1 MDDFSPVSPVRAL
14 ALHSQDETI
23 GRLFSSPGRHVRPV
37 KNSIAQRVVSPRSPC
52 PRVPALRQNRASPSC
67 GSSCRHTSCGKRK
80 NDSVDRWPHVILTIN
95 SPAKAPSPYRRS
107 WRLKPDLLLTQTRL
121 ARKIAEKINA
131 TRGVEKPDPLP
142 PASDKRE
149 PFPPERDKRELFPL
163 TNKPIPVPPEEPKP
177 NGKTQSTTAETSR
190 QKQQKKPKLIKDLF
204 AGKKRESDP
213 KRVPTPK
220 TPTRQCQ
227 EPIMIL
233 DTPVPSGD
241 VRELNL
247 PEPLADARPEPC
259 VTALRS
265 AAELSIPSIPV
276 EEPDEWD
283 KRKADYRIT
292 AEAEPLLLDVTPLK
306 ASSECRAKPID
317 ASPEVLCLS
326 DTPMKSCDE
335 ANIIDSPDS
344 KCNDDLLLKTPE
356 RVDAPGVVAIHS
368 PLTPAVGSH
377 SEMRED
383 GLFSEVPRE
392 KRKVAETPAPYFFSE
407 APREKQ
413 VDETPV
419 PCLFSEAPKEMQ
431 VDETPIPCLFHEAPR
446 DKQVDETPA
455 PCLFSEAPREKQVGE
470 TPSPCLFSE
479 APKKQVNETPAPSL
493 FSEAPQKQVDETPA
507 PCLFSEAPKQKID
520 EIVSETP
527 VPCLF
532 SEAPKKHDH
541 DMASDMSIS
550 CLFSEPPKRCPNQVD
565 AIPSETCLFSE
576 PPKRLPDQQVDVLSP
591 TPKRLPD
598 QQVDS
603 LFSEPPTRLPDQ
615 QVDGLSPTPNSL
627 LLSSEAPKRVKK
639 KIRKS
644 GETRGKSFEPKKRLC
659 LVASDFDASAPSD
672 SSVPS
677 KPSRLRKR
685 KFSPGIQSEDKAV
698 DEPIASVSK
707 PSEQMVALSPGTRI
721 APVSKP
727 GGQMVALSPGLYK
740 RRKASGIIAQR
751 PEERPYLRVEPICRN
766 RNGYRRMG
774 TEKLDRRRV
783 RPTELTQ
790 DPISCF
796 TQSPF
801 KQKPFPFS
809 SFQSRT
815 DRSTGATIP
824 VPPFQ
829 ACLVPFESNL
839 PLSDAQ
845 RESNLPLSDAQRED
859 RFNSALV
866 GVADPIS
873 SPHFTQSQRIV
884 VLEEAIVPDAEKR
897 NEESAVGSIASVS
910 CFADGGRRFA
920 DPIAS
925 QSQVQAPDVVPMVPA
940 HDQLVAQSSEGQ
952 NMIVPFSPQK
962 NGIVPYGGSPVRFHP
977 SQLHQYEST
986 CNKLPSTPVDYVKP
1000 VVGNGRHDLFLQA
1013 RREYFSDCVV
1023 MESKDMVKSSMRLRV
1038 ASVATFPHALIL
1050 TLHSSPPTRCI
1061 VHRKH
1066 LHYEHCLQAQE
1077 GDMVVFV
1084 PRKMGSVVL
1093 PLTIRLEH
1101 R

>member
-14 ALHSQDETI
+14 ALHSQDEAI

-37 KNSIAQRVVSPRSPC
+37 RNSIAQRVISPRSPC

-67 GSSCRHTSCGKRK
+67 GSNCRHTSCGKRK
-80 NDSVDRWPHVILTIN
+80 DDSVDRWPHVILTIN

-121 ARKIAEKINA
+121 ARKLAEKINA
-131 TRGVEKPDPLP
+131 TRGVEKPNPLP

-149 PFPPERDKRELFPL
+149 PFPPERDKREPFPL

-177 NGKTQSTTAETSR
+177 NGKTRSTTETSR
-190 QKQQKKPKLIKDLF
+190 QKQQKKPKLIKHLL
-204 AGKKRESDP
+204 AEKKRESDP

-227 EPIMIL
+227 EPIVIL

-247 PEPLADARPEPC
+247 LPEPLADARPEAC
-259 VTALRS
+259 VTPLRS
-265 AAELSIPSIPV
+265 AAELSIPSIPA
-276 EEPDEWD
+276 EEPDQWD

-292 AEAEPLLLDVTPLK
+292 TELGPLLLDVTPLK
-306 ASSECRAKPID
+306 ANSECRAKPID

-326 DTPMKSCDE
+326 DTPMKSCDK
-335 ANIIDSPDS
+335 ANIIVSPDS
-344 KCNDDLLLKTPE
+344 KCDDILFKTPE
-356 RVDAPGVVAIHS
+356 RVDAPGVVPILS

-377 SEMRED
+377 SEMRGD
-383 GLFSEVPRE
+383 GLFSEAPRAKWKMDE
-392 KRKVAETPAPYFFSE
+392 ATEAKETGKVDPIPLDMSISCLFSE
-407 APREKQ
+407 APKEKRK

-419 PCLFSEAPKEMQ
+419 PCLFSEAPKEK
-431 VDETPIPCLFHEAPR
+431 VD
-446 DKQVDETPA
+446 
-455 PCLFSEAPREKQVGE
+455 
-470 TPSPCLFSE
+470 
-479 APKKQVNETPAPSL
+479 
-493 FSEAPQKQVDETPA
+493 
-507 PCLFSEAPKQKID
+507 
-520 EIVSETP
+520 ETP

-532 SEAPKKHDH
+532 SEAPKRKVDDTPSPCLFSDAPKEKVDEALSETPVPCLFSEVPKGHDH
-541 DMASDMSIS
+541 DMASDMSIP
-550 CLFSEPPKRCPNQVD
+550 CLFSEAPKKLPDQRKVDETPVSSLFSAAPERYTNQID
-565 AIPSETCLFSE
+565 ASPSETCLFSE
-576 PPKRLPDQQVDVLSP
+576 PPKRLPDQRRVDSLSP
-591 TPKRLPD
+591 TPIPLP
-598 QQVDS
+598 
-603 LFSEPPTRLPDQ
+603 LF
-615 QVDGLSPTPNSL
+615 
-627 LLSSEAPKRVKK
+627 SEAPKRQK
-639 KIRKS
+639 KIRKT
-644 GETRGKSFEPKKRLC
+644 GETRGKNFEPKKRLR
-659 LVASDFDASAPSD
+659 LITSDFDASAPSD

-677 KPSRLRKR
+677 KPDRLRKR
-685 KFSPGIQSEDKAV
+685 KFSPGFQTEDKAI
-698 DEPIASVSK
+698 DEAIAS
-707 PSEQMVALSPGTRI
+707 
-721 APVSKP
+721 
-727 GGQMVALSPGLYK
+727 GQMVALSPGLYK

-751 PEERPYLRVEPICRN
+751 PEERPHLRVEPICRN
-766 RNGYRRMG
+766 RNGYRRMP

-809 SFQSRT
+809 SFQPRT

-829 ACLVPFESNL
+829 ACFVPYESNL
-839 PLSDAQ
+839 PV
-845 RESNLPLSDAQRED
+845 SDAQRED
-859 RFNSALV
+859 RFESALA
-866 GVADPIS
+866 GVADPIA

-884 VLEEAIVPDAEKR
+884 VLEEAIVPEAEKR
-897 NEESAVGSIASVS
+897 NEESTVS
-910 CFADGGRRFA
+910 CFADGRHFA

-925 QSQVQAPDVVPMVPA
+925 QSQVQTPDVVAMVPA
-940 HDQLVAQSSEGQ
+940 QHQLVALAPEGQ

-962 NGIVPYGGSPVRFHP
+962 NGIVPWGGSPVRFHP

-1023 MESKDMVKSSMRLRV
+1023 MESKDIVKTSMRLRV
-1038 ASVATFPHALIL
+1038 ASIATFPHALIL